1 MKRINGANVPETEEE
16 LRQWEQEW
24 SDMMVTIW
32 TENIMRLGIVDT
44 GNLMRS
50 LTGHVVA
57 NTDRKEMIHEFALY
71 GLYVARG
78 TGPAYKWK
86 HWTKNQGEKE
96 ERVNEGDLEFL
107 SPSYRV
113 EEGLNKPRKVGP
125 AWGGK
130 KKGGHPRSKKKNW
143 FLKKYLRSMYVLAE
157 MERNVYGEMFM
168 GNLSNVLDAILGGG
182 VGGTIQDRNGRD
194 MSHVLANF

>member
-1 MKRINGANVPETEEE
+1 MRRVNGANMPETEED
-16 LRQWEQEW
+16 LRKWEQEW

-32 TENIMRLGIVDT
+32 TENIVRLGIVDT

-50 LTGHVVA
+50 LTGRVVQS
-57 NTDRKEMIHEFALY
+57 TDQKEMIHEFALY
-71 GLYVARG
+71 GIYVARG

-86 HWTKNQGEKE
+86 HWTKRQGAKE

-107 SPSYRV
+107 SQSYRV
-113 EEGLNKPRKVGP
+113 EHGLNKKRKTGP
-125 AWGGK
+125 EWGGRVA
-130 KKGGHPRSKKKNW
+130 GGKPLSKKRNW
-143 FLKKYLRSMYVLAE
+143 FLRKYLRSMYVLAE

-168 GNLSNVLDAILGGG
+168 GNLSNVLDAIMGGG
-182 VGGTIQDRNGRD
+182 ADGSIKDRNGMD